1 MNGEKTI
8 ENLKKILVQILK
20 RKILVPESYLAG
32 GSALYFYLRHRLSID
47 LDFFVPKPFASEAFV
62 FKMRDYFDQ
71 VDVEIIERETVIL
84 FLSKEK
90 IKFSLFYFPYQL
102 LSDIFLFE
110 VSQGITCPL
119 ASLEDI
125 EAMKAISLAQ
135 RGSAKDFVDLYYIL
149 QRSQH
154 KFEDIA
160 ALVKRKYRLKEKY
173 DYHLKTAM
181 VYFDDAEKEIN
192 SILLTDQSG
201 RIRSVSK
208 KEWEEMKIFFKRFC
222 L

>member
-8 ENLKKILVQILK
+8 D
-20 RKILVPESYLAG
+20 S
-32 GSALYFYLRHRLSID
+32 H
-47 LDFFVPKPFASEAFV
+47 
-62 FKMRDYFDQ
+62 
-71 VDVEIIERETVIL
+71 
-84 FLSKEK
+84 
-90 IKFSLFYFPYQL
+90 
-102 LSDIFLFE
+102 
-110 VSQGITCPL
+110 GITCPL
-119 ASLEDI
+119 SSLEDI

-154 KFEDIA
+154 KFEDVA

-181 VYFDDAEKEIN
+181 VYFDDAEKEVN

-201 RIRSVSK
+201 RIRSISK
-208 KEWEEMKIFFKRFC
+208 MEWEEIKSLFKRCC